1 MNNIQEMEREIK
13 NLNDGLKN
21 KYNDFFTMDKTEF
34 KSEVL
39 QKIGKNYK
47 LKKLEK
53 NSLKKFGLVV
63 GVDGS
68 VNKVGGDFPHYVEVY
83 QALAKPTKGQDLYE
97 NEIYTPLMG
106 KIGEEIGEQSKREK
120 LLAQI
125 ELQAAIDSIDFHRPD
140 MLMMDGGLIRYKIND
155 RDRYMELIEKCED
168 SNIIL
173 IGVLKELK
181 TNVISR
187 ALEYENSI
195 FDRELLYGKLEIG
208 DFIEIYDE
216 FNKKSGENE
225 GELTSGFLRTSN
237 SAMAIGIDILQSQR
251 QHLKDVAEL
260 VYTLTPYNSRGVPL
274 WLDIVDKEVK
284 ITDVLIKSMLE
295 EYLDRDIYERF
306 FITERDRRGI

>member
-1 MNNIQEMEREIK
+1 MNNIEEMGREIQ
-13 NLNDGLKN
+13 NLNAGLRK
-21 KYNDFFTMDKTEF
+21 KYSDFFNMSKAEF
-34 KSEVL
+34 KDEIL

-47 LKKLEK
+47 LKKLEE

-68 VNKVGGDFPHYVEVY
+68 VNKVGGDFPHYVEIY

-97 NEIYTPLMG
+97 NEIYTPLMN
-106 KIGEEIGEQSKREK
+106 KIDEESREQSKRER

-125 ELQAAIDSIDFHRPD
+125 ELQVALDSIDFHRPN

-155 RDRYMELIEKCED
+155 KDRYMELVEKCED
-168 SNIIL
+168 ENIIL

-187 ALEYENSI
+187 ALEYENLI

-251 QHLKDVAEL
+251 EQLKDVAEL

-274 WLDIVDKEVK
+274 WIDIVDKEVK
-284 ITDVLIKSMLE
+284 ITDVLIKSMLQE
-295 EYLDRDIYERF
+295 HLDRDIYERF

>member
-1 MNNIQEMEREIK
+1 MNNIQEIEKEIK
-13 NLNDGLKN
+13 NLNAQLKK
-21 KYNDFFTMDKTEF
+21 KYKDFFGMSRMRF
-34 KSEVL
+34 KNEVL

-47 LKKLEK
+47 LEKLKES
-53 NSLKKFGLVV
+53 SLKKFGLVV

-68 VNKVGGDFPHYVEVY
+68 VNKVGGDFPHYVEIY

-97 NEIYTPLMG
+97 NEIYTPLLG
-106 KIGEEIGEQSKREK
+106 QIDEEGGGLSKREK

-125 ELQAAIDSIDFHRPD
+125 ELQVAIDSIDFHKPD

-155 RDRYMELIEKCED
+155 KDRYTELIEKCED
-168 SNIIL
+168 RDIIL

-195 FDRELLYGKLEIG
+195 FDRELLYGKLELG
-208 DFIEIYDE
+208 DFIEIHDR

-251 QHLKDVAEL
+251 QYLKDAAEL

-284 ITDVLIKSMLE
+284 ITDLLIKSMLE